1 MERYKSE
8 DVIRAYWGD
17 GNVKPLAT
25 KITDYLINCPSIEL
39 YFAAKVIHV
48 PVTDDELKSY
58 KMQVSSSIQLRG
70 APKLPVVVIKVNEL
84 TGNAEL
90 GIVLYYQYGTPTIER
105 EIRFIPMN
113 EGNRGRLIDELKAAD
128 SVIRFLEIANC
139 KVIKTI
145 HLPLSQNGYE
155 YEARLVYARDL
166 SLTYRMKG
174 HEEMT
179 DAERFEYNL
188 KRIPETDYP
197 VDKLDERM
205 MESVKNQGYEKAYM
219 ESNLLLFS
227 SELRDLKRIY
237 DRPSEIVNFIILPDT
252 ASCPALPNGFPLKS
266 FNVDMYIDNGDGMV
280 FHNRHF
286 SMEITLNG
294 VDDYYNFVD
303 GLKTLVPIKKYI
315 GLY

>member
-1 MERYKSE
+1 MEQYKAE
-8 DVIRAYWGD
+8 DAIRAYWGD

-25 KITDYLINCPSIEL
+25 KITDYIINCPSVEL
-39 YFAAKVIHV
+39 FFAAKVMPVI
-48 PVTDDELKSY
+48 VTDDELKSY

-70 APKLPVVVIKVNEL
+70 APKIPVVVIKVNEL
-84 TGNAEL
+84 TGEAEL

-105 EIRFIPMN
+105 EIHFIPMN
-113 EGNRGRLIDELKAAD
+113 DENRGKLIDEIKAAD

-145 HLPLSQNGYE
+145 HLPLNQNGHKYK
-155 YEARLVYARDL
+155 ARLVYAREL
-166 SLTYRMKG
+166 SLTYRMKS

-205 MESVKNQGYEKAYM
+205 MESVKKQGFEKAYM

-237 DRPSEIVNFIILPDT
+237 DRPSELVNFIILPDT
-252 ASCPALPNGFPLKS
+252 ASYPALPNGFPLKS

-280 FHNRHF
+280 FNNRHF
-286 SMEITLNG
+286 SMEITLNS
-294 VDDYYNFVD
+294 VDDYYDFVD